1 MGTPKKGQGG
11 RADPP
16 RGEKTSLAK
25 EVGGERGNIGQTK
38 ISSKRDK
45 EREQLLEPKES
56 VSALKIREGTVCPR
70 EKAQKSGRE
79 KREEDGKE

>member
-1 MGTPKKGQGG
+1 M
-11 RADPP
+11 
-16 RGEKTSLAK
+16 
-25 EVGGERGNIGQTK
+25 GGERGNIGQTK
-38 ISSKRDK
+38 IISSKREK

-70 EKAQKSGRE
+70 EKAHKSGRE

>member
-1 MGTPKKGQGG
+1 MGTPKKGQKGEG
-11 RADPP
+11 QTPP
-16 RGEKTSLAK
+16 GANTSLAK
-25 EVGGERGNIGQTK
+25 GVGGERGNIGQTK

>member
-1 MGTPKKGQGG
+1 M
-11 RADPP
+11 
-16 RGEKTSLAK
+16 
-25 EVGGERGNIGQTK
+25 GGERGKIGQTK
-38 ISSKRDK
+38 ISSKREK